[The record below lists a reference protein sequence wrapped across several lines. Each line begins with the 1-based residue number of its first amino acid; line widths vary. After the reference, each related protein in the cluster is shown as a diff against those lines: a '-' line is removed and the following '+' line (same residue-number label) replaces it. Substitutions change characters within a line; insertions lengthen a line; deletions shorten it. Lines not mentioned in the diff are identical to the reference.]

1 MFELVYII
9 FHYTLKFG
17 VFIWVGH
24 LTNLCNEYLMLTRL
38 RVFLED
44 LLIHSVAFPF
54 RVLILYSN
62 FTQSRFVFADKIYF
76 LELNICS
83 K

>member
-1 MFELVYII
+1 
-9 FHYTLKFG
+9 
-17 VFIWVGH
+17 
-24 LTNLCNEYLMLTRL
+24 MLTRL
-38 RVFLED
+38 RVFLEG